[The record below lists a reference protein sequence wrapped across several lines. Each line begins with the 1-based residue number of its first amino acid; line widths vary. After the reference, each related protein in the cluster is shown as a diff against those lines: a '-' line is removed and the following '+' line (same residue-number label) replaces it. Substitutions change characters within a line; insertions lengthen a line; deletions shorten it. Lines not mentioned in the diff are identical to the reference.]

1 MGRRSDLNAI
11 LDHLRRLGSGAVLAC
26 ACWLSTGC
34 GGNSDDLS
42 GPEPPGTPP
51 PVDEGIAPSAG
62 CTDGVLEHGALYRI
76 CFPATWNGDL
86 VLYAHGYVPAHQPVA
101 LPDDVVGGLSISGTL
116 TGLGYAF
123 ATTSYRA
130 NGLVA
135 PEATEDL
142 AELDAT
148 VRRLYRPDPGRS
160 VIVGFSEGGLVSTL
174 SVERYPELFDGALAG
189 CGPIGDFQSQLNYI
203 GNFRVVFDYL
213 FPGVI
218 PGTAVE
224 IPETVRATWDSRYV
238 PAIVISL
245 AANVGA
251 ALELIHITGAPVAGN
266 DLRSVAETTVGILWY
281 DVFGFADARARLGGQ
296 PFDNST
302 RVYTGSSND
311 AALNAGVQRHSADPA
326 AVAGLAR
333 FQTSGNIQ
341 VPLATLHTTG
351 DPIVPFSQSE
361 LYGEK
366 VSQAGKAS
374 LLVHQTID
382 RHGHCAFEGPEVLSV
397 FTALMERVRA
407 RPAATVL
414 ALARP

>member
-1 MGRRSDLNAI
+1 MRETLEHIRR
-11 LDHLRRLGSGAVLAC
+11 RGPGAVLAF
-26 ACWLSTGC
+26 ACWLSAAC
-34 GGNSDDLS
+34 GGDSGDLA

-51 PVDEGIAPSAG
+51 QVDEGIAPSAG
-62 CTDGVLEHGALYRI
+62 CTDGVLEHGALYRV

-86 VLYAHGYVPAHQPVA
+86 VLYAHGYVPVHRPVA
-101 LPDDVVGGLSISGTL
+101 LPEDVVGGQSISETL

-135 PEATEDL
+135 PEASEDL

-148 VRRLYRPDPGRS
+148 VRGLYRPDPARS
-160 VIVGFSEGGLVSTL
+160 VIVGFSEGGLVAAL
-174 SVERYPELFDGALAG
+174 AVERYPELFDGALAG
-189 CGPIGDFQSQLNYI
+189 CGPIGDFQSQLSYI
-203 GNFRVVFDYL
+203 GDFRVVFDYL

-218 PGTAVE
+218 PGNAVE
-224 IPETVRATWDSRYV
+224 IPETVRANWDSRYV
-238 PAIVISL
+238 PAIVIAL
-245 AANVGA
+245 AANFDA
-251 ALELIHITGAPVAGN
+251 ALELIRITGAPVAGN

-281 DVFGFADARARLGGQ
+281 DVFGFADAQTRLGGQ
-296 PFDNST
+296 PFDNSS
-302 RVYTGSSND
+302 REYAGSRND
-311 AALNAGVQRHSADPA
+311 AALNAGVQRHSADPG

-333 FQTSGNIQ
+333 FQTSGNLQ
-341 VPLATLHTTG
+341 VPVSTLHTTG

-366 VSQAGKAS
+366 VSRAGKAQ
-374 LLVHQTID
+374 LLVHGTID
-382 RHGHCAFEGPEVLSV
+382 RHGHCAFEGVEVLSV